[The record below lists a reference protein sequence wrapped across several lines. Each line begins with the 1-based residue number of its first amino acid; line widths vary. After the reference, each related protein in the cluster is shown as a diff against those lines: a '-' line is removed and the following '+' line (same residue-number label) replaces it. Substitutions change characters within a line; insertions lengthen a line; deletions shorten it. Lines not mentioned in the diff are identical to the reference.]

1 MDFRLKSLCIIFFDA
16 PCTRPQNFANT
27 SGIILWYGILDCDI
41 DDLYS
46 FHCASKPT
54 VRVFCVTGSKQEI
67 GAFSDFP
74 TKSQT
79 VDYVSPGLSP
89 IPWGPFHNY
98 LLQNWSS
105 VLPHFWHDSR
115 YNMKLLTRACLRKLF
130 CICLVLFE
138 GWEDIWCF
146 IVFWE
151 SVVRLFYVSLCF
163 GSVVR
168 LWLSCK
174 LP

>member
-1 MDFRLKSLCIIFFDA
+1 MDHGSLLTLSIHLAKI
-16 PCTRPQNFANT
+16 PTSPQNFANT

-89 IPWGPFHNY
+89 IP
-98 LLQNWSS
+98 
-105 VLPHFWHDSR
+105 
-115 YNMKLLTRACLRKLF
+115 
-130 CICLVLFE
+130 
-138 GWEDIWCF
+138 
-146 IVFWE
+146 
-151 SVVRLFYVSLCF
+151 
-163 GSVVR
+163 
-168 LWLSCK
+168 
-174 LP
+174 